1 MTHEEMERTMGFIL
15 TQQAKFSVD
24 IDLLKESQERL
35 TENQARMSADIGRLT
50 ENQASMAAN
59 QASMSADIASLIEL
73 SRRSMETADADRR
86 LVREMV
92 QDLKEMVY
100 RVESK
105 ADDALRLARRSDSP
119 SSGSE

>member
-1 MTHEEMERTMGFIL
+1 MTHEEMERTMEFIL
-15 TQQAKFSVD
+15 NQQAKFSVD
-24 IDLLKESQERL
+24 IELLKESQ
-35 TENQARMSADIGRLT
+35 ARISADIGRLT
-50 ENQASMAAN
+50 EN

-92 QDLKEMVY
+92 QDLKDMVY

-105 ADDALRLARRSDSP
+105 ADDALRLARKGDSP